1 MKLSKVNFLKFNKW
15 FYYFR
20 PTRKLRRKRRKVI
33 KYYIKQYEPKV
44 IGHLICENKYELTTD
59 ECFLITIAL
68 RYLATKYM
76 AKFEWKKDIIG
87 YNCTK
92 GFRVWILK

>member
-1 MKLSKVNFLKFNKW
+1 MKLPKAKFLKFNKW

-20 PTRKLRRKRRKVI
+20 PTRKLHRKRHKVI

-44 IGHLICENKYELTTD
+44 IRHLTCENKYELTTT

-68 RYLATKYM
+68 RYLAIKYK
-76 AKFEWKKDIIG
+76 AKFEWKKDFVG
-87 YNCTK
+87 FNCTK
-92 GFRVWILK
+92 GFRIWILK